1 MNSVA
6 SLRAGFAALALLSLT
21 ACAPKAYVV
30 KNPVPSEVRYVA
42 QSAAPT
48 QLALVDNRAADQRSF
63 LTGTLA
69 STLMVDK
76 SPLDPS
82 TFLARNLQAEL
93 VARGIAVQ
101 VNPGQGGAFP
111 RIDLKTFRI
120 LNHRQNGFSPYVTF
134 TYISADVET
143 ATGKKR
149 LGVFVKRG
157 KVPVWSFD
165 EIIEPTLNQPL
176 SLAVKELAAKI
187 GQHLYGA
194 SADDAAVNAL
204 KAKIAQRNDNSFI
217 DVYALGF
224 TNNPKAIETL
234 AGLTRDDD
242 EYVRIAAISSLG
254 NLRAEGQFELLK
266 SIYGSA
272 NIWQD
277 RAMAIKAIG
286 DLDTAESKAF
296 LTEQMAHWKAKV
308 SDKDSMKEANWT
320 IQVIGLYL

>member
-1 MNSVA
+1 MKSVA
-6 SLRAGFAALALLSLT
+6 FLRAGCAALVVLSLA

-30 KNPVPSEVRYVA
+30 KNPVPSDVRYVA
-42 QSAAPT
+42 QSTQPS
-48 QLALVDNRAADQRSF
+48 QLALVDNRAADERSF

-82 TFLARNLQAEL
+82 AFLASNLQAEL
-93 VARGIAVQ
+93 TARGIAVQ
-101 VNPGQGGAFP
+101 VNPGQSGAFP

-157 KVPVWSFD
+157 KVPVWSFE

-194 SADDAAVNAL
+194 SADDAALTAL

-224 TNNPKAIETL
+224 TNNPKAIDTL
-234 AGLTRDDD
+234 VGLTRDND

-277 RAMAIKAIG
+277 RAMAIKSIG

-296 LTEQMAHWKAKV
+296 LTEQMAYWKGKAA
-308 SDKDSMKEANWT
+308 DKDSMKEANWT
-320 IQVIGLYL
+320 LQVIGLYL